1 MSVRQRS
8 EPVNHDRWLVSYA
21 DFVTLLFAF
30 FVVLYA
36 TAQVDRQRA
45 VGLSD
50 AIRSGFQELWRLSER
65 EPPGG
70 HRSGRRCSGEDWSGA
85 AKCAAHCCR
94 RRGGHGAVQRHP
106 Q

>member
-1 MSVRQRS
+1 MRVRQRS

-45 VGLSD
+45 MRLSN
-50 AIRSGFQELWRLSER
+50 AIRSGFQELGVFQNGNRQR
-65 EPPGG
+65 GTRGG
-70 HRSGRRCSGEDWSGA
+70 NVALAKIGA
-85 AKCAAHCCR
+85 AQIQIFSFAFSD
-94 RRGGHGAVQRHP
+94 P
-106 Q
+106 